1 MSAPPSTEVW
11 YETSARLAFRVGQVS
26 DPIPPQFQ
34 QGAMAH
40 CMTIGYKNQLRR
52 DTIDLYYHGF
62 DNYMNHAFP
71 EDELKP
77 ITCRP
82 LTRDTQNE
90 GHIELNDSLGNYSLT
105 LIDSLTTLAILASA
119 PPEAL
124 RERRP
129 LEDFQNGVLHLVN
142 LYGDGTKGKDGQGLR
157 ARGFDIDSKVQV
169 FETVIRGVG
178 GLVSAHLFAEGHLPI
193 NGYDPKSKHSEAP
206 GPRGGSDWPNGLI
219 YDGQLLRLAQ
229 DLANRLLPAFQ
240 TPTSIPYPRVNLRR
254 GIPFYS
260 NSPINQDAEHGQCEP
275 NESNSQEITETC
287 SAGAGSLVLEFTTLS
302 HLTGDPRFETL
313 ARKAFEAIWDRK
325 SSIGLIGAGIDP
337 ETGQWITPYTGI
349 GAGVD
354 SFFEYAMKGH
364 VLLSAGTEDQ
374 KQDASRYLTIWKE
387 AHQGIKHHLFRDSG
401 YQHPHYIQGDLH
413 TGAARYFWIDSLS
426 AYYPS
431 VLTLSGELEEA
442 ISTHLLSTALWTRYS
457 ALPERWNAASGTI
470 DLGLRWWGGRPE
482 FIESTWYLFHA
493 TKDPFYMHVGEMVLR
508 DIEARC
514 RTPCGWAGLE
524 DVRTGEMKDRMESF
538 FLGETAKYLYLLFDP
553 EHPLNHLDKAFVFT
567 TEGHPVILPSETKRC
582 SRSERYPVGQS
593 ESVDTLEDTCPIPP
607 VSPPFTLSATT
618 SRGDFFHA
626 ANLARLHQTPALGG
640 KRSFAVESSD
650 WDETIVPRGNLSQN
664 GRTYYP
670 WTLPPDLVPANGIS
684 SKPATRLTF
693 DLSFPSLPNAAPG
706 PLTLQKVSDGVL
718 INSISAVKLGLIREP
733 FEFEGADGSL
743 ATADSFRIHYV
754 SHIALGRDEKVLISP
769 EAIAELN
776 PLDPY
781 FTKHR
786 DFTTLDIMLDL
797 GLRSGNTSSY
807 MEGSGSSSPD
817 GSGEVNMSSLNSKTF
832 QSLFDQIYSAL
843 QQQIPLDDAITSAKL
858 SRGNN
863 LPLTRPLLS
872 ATAATG
878 VGAAPLPDVPDAV
891 SNAGTPLQWT
901 SVFVSDEA
909 CDGKL
914 PPHAPR
920 DHQVIV
926 MKRGSCTFSE
936 KLRNI
941 PSFAPSTQSL
951 QIVLIV
957 SFREDYIGDPMTRP
971 LLDDSQYTPSGILRR
986 YPIPMVMVHGDEAT
1000 YAMLKSVK
1008 GVGLRRR
1015 YHFSSQGLQIGNLVV
1030 V

>member
-1 MSAPPSTEVW
+1 
-11 YETSARLAFRVGQVS
+11 
-26 DPIPPQFQ
+26 
-34 QGAMAH
+34 
-40 CMTIGYKNQLRR
+40 MT
-52 DTIDLYYHGF
+52 
-62 DNYMNHAFP
+62 HAFP

-90 GHIELNDSLGNYSLT
+90 GHFELNDSLGNYSLT
-105 LIDSLTTLAILASA
+105 LIDSLSTLAILASA
-119 PPEAL
+119 PSEAL

-129 LEDFQNGVLHLVN
+129 LEDFQNGVLQLVH
-142 LYGDGTKGKDGQGLR
+142 LYGDGTGGKDGQGLR

-178 GLVSAHLFAEGHLPI
+178 GLISAHLFAQGDLPI
-193 NGYDPKSKHSEAP
+193 NGYAPKPMRPKIT
-206 GPRGGSDWPNGLI
+206 GLRGGIGWPNGLV
-219 YDGQLLRLAQ
+219 YDGQLLELAH
-229 DLANRLLPAFQ
+229 DLASRLLPAFQ
-240 TPTSIPYPRVNLRR
+240 TPTNIPYPRVNLRR

-260 NSPINQDAEHGQCEP
+260 NAPINQDAEHGQCEP
-275 NESNSQEITETC
+275 NGSGSHEITETC

-302 HLTGDPRFETL
+302 HLTGDPRFETV
-313 ARKAFEAIWDRK
+313 ARKAFEAIWDRR

-337 ETGQWITPYTGI
+337 ESGHWVNPYTGI

-354 SFFEYAMKGH
+354 SFFEYAMKSH
-364 VLLSAGTEDQ
+364 ILLSAGTDDQ
-374 KQDASRYLTIWKE
+374 KQDASYYLAVWKE
-387 AHQGIKHHLFRDSG
+387 AHRGIKRHIYRDSG
-401 YQHPHYIQGDLH
+401 YQHPHYIQGDLF

-426 AYYPS
+426 AYYPG

-457 ALPERWNAASGTI
+457 ALPERWNVASGTI
-470 DLGLRWWGGRPE
+470 DIGLRWWAGRPE

-493 TKDPFYMHVGEMVLR
+493 TQDPFYVHVGEMVLR
-508 DIEARC
+508 DIRARC

-538 FLGETAKYLYLLFDP
+538 FLGETAKYLYLLFDS

-567 TEGHPVILPSETKRC
+567 TEGHPVILARKPNDC
-582 SRSERYPVGQS
+582 SRSGRYPVGQS
-593 ESVDTLEDTCPIPP
+593 ESINILEDDCPVPP
-607 VSPPFTLSATT
+607 ANPPFTSSATT

-626 ANLARLHQTPALGG
+626 ANLAKLHHTPILGG
-640 KRSFAVESSD
+640 KKSLAVESSD
-650 WDETIVPRGNLSQN
+650 WDETMGSREDLSRN
-664 GRTYYP
+664 GRTFYP
-670 WTLPPDLVPANGIS
+670 WTLPPGLIPANGTS

-718 INSISAVKLGLIREP
+718 VNSISGLKLGLIREP
-733 FEFEGADGSL
+733 YVLEDLDGTL
-743 ATADSFRIHYV
+743 VTEDNFRIHYV
-754 SHIALGRDEKVLISP
+754 SHIALGRDEKVSISP

-781 FTKHR
+781 FTRHR

-807 MEGSGSSSPD
+807 LEGSRSSSPAASTD
-817 GSGEVNMSSLNSKTF
+817 VEMSSLNAKTF
-832 QSLFDQIYSAL
+832 QSLLEQVFSAL
-843 QQQIPLDDAITSAKL
+843 QQQIPLDDALTSAKM
-858 SRGNN
+858 SRHDG

-891 SNAGTPLQWT
+891 SNSGVPLQWT
-901 SVFVSDEA
+901 SVFVSNEA
-909 CDGKL
+909 CESKL
-914 PPHAPR
+914 LLHAPR

-936 KLRNI
+936 KLQNI
-941 PSFAPSTQSL
+941 PSFAPSTRSL
-951 QIVLIV
+951 QIVLII
-957 SFREDYIGDPMTRP
+957 SFREHHHGDPMTRP

-986 YPIPMVMVHGDEAT
+986 HPIPMVMVDGDEAT
-1000 YAMLKSVK
+1000 YAMLKSAK

-1015 YHFSSQGLQIGNLVV
+1015 YHFSSQGLRIGNLVV
-1030 V
+1030 I